1 MRSQKPS
8 VLGSSLL
15 AALVAACS
23 PGRASGSGPEADG
36 TASPATSGMSSSS
49 PASPSSPSSRSERAA
64 PPAGTPPAAPQGEP
78 PPAPPADEA
87 VQEMKILK
95 MTLASGVRDK
105 EPVDK
110 LASAKPGQRVWAHV
124 TLRNRTGFA
133 REIDLVFRVDG
144 KERSRVTLNI
154 ETSWSFRTWG
164 YVTLRPTD
172 TAGDVTV
179 TVVNDS
185 GDELATQ
192 KIPIKP

>member
-15 AALVAACS
+15 AAVVAACS
-23 PGRASGSGPEADG
+23 PGRASGSGPDADA
-36 TASPATSGMSSSS
+36 TAPPTTAG
-49 PASPSSPSSRSERAA
+49 PSQTPGAGPPVGA
-64 PPAGTPPAAPQGEP
+64 PPAVAQGEP
-78 PPAPPADEA
+78 PPAQAPGDQAP
-87 VQEMKILK
+87 QEIKILK

-110 LASAKPGQRVWAHV
+110 LTAAKPGQRVWAHV
-124 TLRNRTGFA
+124 TLRNRTGFE

-154 ETSWSFRTWG
+154 EQSWSFRTWG

-172 TAGDVTV
+172 TAGEVTV
-179 TVVNDS
+179 TVVTDS
-185 GDELATQ
+185 GDELAAA

>member
-15 AALVAACS
+15 AAVVAACS
-23 PGRASGSGPEADG
+23 PGRASGSGPDADT
-36 TASPATSGMSSSS
+36 TAPPTTSGSSQG
-49 PASPSSPSSRSERAA
+49 PGAG
-64 PPAGTPPAAPQGEP
+64 PPVALGEP
-78 PPAPPADEA
+78 PPPPPSGDEA
-87 VQEMKILK
+87 QQEMKLLK

-110 LASAKPGQRVWAHV
+110 LTAAKPGQRVWAHV
-124 TLRNRTGFA
+124 TLRNRSGFP

-154 ETSWSFRTWG
+154 DVSWSFRTWG

-172 TAGDVTV
+172 TSGDVTV

-185 GDELATQ
+185 GDELAAA

>member
-49 PASPSSPSSRSERAA
+49 PSSPSSRSERAA

-78 PPAPPADEA
+78 PPAPPVEDAS
-87 VQEMKILK
+87 QEMKILK
-95 MTLASGVRDK
+95 MALASGVRDK

>member
-1 MRSQKPS
+1 
-8 VLGSSLL
+8 
-15 AALVAACS
+15 
-23 PGRASGSGPEADG
+23 
-36 TASPATSGMSSSS
+36 
-49 PASPSSPSSRSERAA
+49 
-64 PPAGTPPAAPQGEP
+64 
-78 PPAPPADEA
+78 
-87 VQEMKILK
+87 MKILK

-172 TAGDVTV
+172 TSGDVTV

>member
-49 PASPSSPSSRSERAA
+49 SSPSPSERAA

-87 VQEMKILK
+87 SQEMKILK
-95 MTLASGVRDK
+95 MALASGVRDK